1 MARLQQSTTRHSDFD
16 KLRQEIQSER
26 VRSTPFCS
34 AHPPPPARCP
44 GPLARHVRVGLLM
57 FLCHVA
63 ACTGTQNAQAIALG
77 THKVE
82 VWNAQEEMMK
92 AIATLEGLNRGQQ

>member
-1 MARLQQSTTRHSDFD
+1 
-16 KLRQEIQSER
+16 
-26 VRSTPFCS
+26 
-34 AHPPPPARCP
+34 
-44 GPLARHVRVGLLM
+44 M